1 MVTLTLQH
9 DKRDSLEGLLR
20 SLKAS
25 YRSLKAGRWWQ
36 VFQARYGVMASV
48 TAYEITFGFRALAL
62 LTLLTY
68 E

>member
-48 TAYEITFGFRALAL
+48 TAYEITFG
-62 LTLLTY
+62 LTY
-68 E
+68 GWHY